1 RRAGGRRAGRRAPRA
16 WSAVPHGF
24 VAAGGPPL
32 DEVVA
37 GLRRGGARR
46 IAVASYL
53 LAPGRFHDRMRAC
66 GADVVAAPLGA
77 HGAAARLVLRRYDE
91 AALPLAIPAA
101 AR

>member
-1 RRAGGRRAGRRAPRA
+1 AARLLARRLGRP
-16 WSAVPHGF
+16 VPHGF

-37 GLRRGGARR
+37 GLREGGARR
-46 IAVASYL
+46 VAVASYL

-66 GADVVAAPLGA
+66 GADAVAAPLGA
-77 HGAAARLVLRRYDE
+77 HGAMARLVLRRYDE
-91 AALPLAIPAA
+91 ALLPLATPAS